1 MVDPVTLGFS
11 IAAIIIFIGFA
22 GDVIF
27 RKTGIPPILFLLLVG
42 VIIGPVFGFVPT
54 SLITPLLPLF
64 ATLTLIM
71 VLFYGGMTMRIR
83 ALLSNSGR
91 TAAQVSIYVISSTVI
106 IAYLLSYFLGWPLI
120 EALIFGSIVG
130 GETSGAVV
138 VPLAM
143 SMGFKESPKSFIML
157 ESALNSVLTAVLF
170 ISFVT
175 IYQIGTGI
183 NINNAVNSLVSTF
196 STGIVVGLVV
206 SLFWIFILH
215 NLNRHRHI
223 YVLTLGL
230 LLITYSISEALG
242 GSGIFSVLIF
252 GVVLGNFKLFTII
265 FKKKVRILGVKE
277 RLFEFQGEMTFL
289 LTTFF
294 FVFLGLL
301 FNISYSNLM
310 YTLIFGGLTLLI
322 LLGARALAVNVSTY
336 KSQLSK
342 DKTSIFLMCAQ
353 GVTPLVLMSLAIVD
367 GVQLASQFIPLVTF
381 VIISTNLI
389 TIVGA
394 VLRKR
399 GIVRGSGV
407 SSRLF

>member
-1 MVDPVTLGFS
+1 
-11 IAAIIIFIGFA
+11 
-22 GDVIF
+22 
-27 RKTGIPPILFLLLVG
+27 
-42 VIIGPVFGFVPT
+42 
-54 SLITPLLPLF
+54 
-64 ATLTLIM
+64 
-71 VLFYGGMTMRIR
+71 
-83 ALLSNSGR
+83 
-91 TAAQVSIYVISSTVI
+91 
-106 IAYLLSYFLGWPLI
+106 LLSYFLGWPLI